1 MLVPLTNT
9 PRDYAWGSTT
19 LIAGLEGRTPTGAPE
34 AEVWFGDHP
43 GHPARVPDGRTL
55 GEWLTSADA
64 PEGTPER
71 LPYLLKILA
80 ASSSLSIQAHPSKEQ
95 AEAGF
100 AREDA
105 GGVARDAGSRNY
117 RDDNHKPEIIV
128 AISDRFRALV
138 GLRPLDQTRRLVE
151 TLGAGAE
158 PLLSRLTG
166 GEDAEVLR
174 ATLRWAL
181 SEEARASLPDLVAE
195 IRRADSDEFAQELDV
210 LRRIADEFP
219 GDGGLIVA
227 LLMNLVVLQRGE
239 AVFAPAGVLHA
250 YQDGLGVEL
259 MAASDNVLRGGL
271 TPKYVD
277 VEELMR
283 VVDTTAGAVPL
294 VEPHGA
300 GELVRYDVGVPDFS
314 LLRVDVNSG
323 TTAPVGLTGP
333 AIALCVAGDVSVA
346 ASGMQLRLSA
356 GQAVFVTGEPQVSI
370 SGSGEVFI
378 AEPGR

>member
-9 PRDYAWGSTT
+9 PRDYAWGSPT
-19 LIAGLEGRTPTGAPE
+19 LIAELEGRTPTGAPE

-43 GHPARVPDGRTL
+43 GHPARVPDGRAL
-55 GEWLTSADA
+55 GEWLASGDA

-105 GGVARDAGSRNY
+105 DGVARDAGSRNY

-138 GLRPLDQTRRLVE
+138 GLRPLDQTRRLLA
-151 TLGAGAE
+151 TLGAGAD
-158 PLLSRLTG
+158 PLRSRLTG
-166 GEDAEVLR
+166 EQDAEVLR
-174 ATLRWAL
+174 AALRWAL
-181 SEEARASLPDLVAE
+181 SEEARASLPDLVGA
-195 IRRADSDEFAQELDV
+195 IRRANSEEFRQELDV

-227 LLMNLVVLQRGE
+227 LLMNLVVLRRGE

-271 TPKYVD
+271 TPKHVD

-314 LLRVDVNSG
+314 LLRVDVNTG
-323 TTAPVGLTGP
+323 TTAHVGLIGP
-333 AIALCVAGDVSVA
+333 AIALCVAGDVFVA
-346 ASGMQLRLSA
+346 ASGMELKLSA
-356 GQAVFVTGEPQVSI
+356 GQAVFVTGEPEVSI
-370 SGSGEVFI
+370 SGTGEVFV